1 MDILG
6 VRKYL
11 YAEDLSVCVESERE
25 HTIVVRLSTSRLAI
39 GGHLLHRVQLASN
52 RIVSP
57 RGITASFA
65 LMISK
70 GG

>member
-25 HTIVVRLSTSRLAI
+25 HAIVVQLSTSRLAI
-39 GGHLLHRVQLASN
+39 GDHLLHRVQLASN

-57 RGITASFA
+57 RRITTSFA
-65 LMISK
+65 SMISK

>member
-25 HTIVVRLSTSRLAI
+25 HAIVVQLSTSRLAI
-39 GGHLLHRVQLASN
+39 GDHLLHRVQLASN
-52 RIVSP
+52 RIV
-57 RGITASFA
+57 
-65 LMISK
+65 
-70 GG
+70 